1 MITGKYGM
9 LARKKLKKYRELSP
23 CLIKLQKSRYQTL
36 MNIFN
41 NFIPNKTSKL
51 DFKKLVWM
59 NKETVSYLKKNIK
72 TS

>member
-1 MITGKYGM
+1 
-9 LARKKLKKYRELSP
+9 
-23 CLIKLQKSRYQTL
+23 
-36 MNIFN
+36 MNMFN